1 MNSQGGHSFQVK
13 LLLASRTVSINS
25 TFYVAMLLKKV
36 FGELVR
42 VEEYIKTDLAG
53 KDAPLVL
60 LDQVSPHLKAIL
72 EFLTT
77 KFAFGL
83 LS

>member
-83 LS
+83 VS

>member
-1 MNSQGGHSFQVK
+1 MNSQGGHAFQVK

-42 VEEYIKTDLAG
+42 VEEYIKADLAG

-60 LDQVSPHLKAIL
+60 LYQVSPHLKTIL
-72 EFLTT
+72 ELFST
-77 KFAFGL
+77 KFTL
-83 LS
+83 RLVS